1 MAGVFIDIP
10 GIGNIEAKNAAT
22 EATLKEILKA
32 LKGAKGGGGGGSGGS
47 SGGGGGGGAAGG
59 AGAAS
64 SGALAKGGS
73 LLGKT
78 FGALNRMVGG
88 ATGAMAKTAVGGV
101 LVAKKFVELGEQSTQ
116 LISEMS
122 NVGDSLTAAAS
133 ALRNIPVVGGILSS
147 VFGAVAAAVEK
158 STGAYQAAA
167 SAGASFTGSVGSFSR
182 AASEAGMTMENFG
195 ALIKANGEGML
206 GLGTTVEEGAK
217 RFSQVSKALR
227 ATGSD
232 LYALGYSTQEINEGL
247 ASYSKNLR
255 MQGLQGTKTN
265 AELAAGAKSYLKEMD
280 ALAKITGEDRK
291 AKEAERERLLK
302 DAQFQASMSD
312 LNDKVRDSFL
322 NTVQQLPQGVQNF
335 AKDILAT
342 GTATTEENQKLMA
355 MMPHSAAMLQ
365 TFNAKMQRGEAITM
379 EERNRLNNL
388 MAKEGPQALKGIK
401 YAGAASGELAGLVNG
416 LADTQKMQTDAV
428 KQATAEQ
435 KKAAEQTDGQNKAM
449 EEAKQRLAAFSNSFT
464 MFLAQSGLLDTMM
477 KVFQGLATV
486 IQTVVVPVFQVFAQG
501 LTTAVDFV
509 SNLFSGADL
518 ESGFGAVMESA
529 KKLLGTV
536 GSFFET
542 ILLAVDWQGIT
553 TKVMDIGNQMIQTV
567 DSVIQSLT
575 PTFTAIVDVGQKL
588 FNTLTPIFTDVL
600 DIIKIVASVLAPVI
614 PPIVDTIGDIL
625 GGTFRMIGGLIK
637 VVKGVLTLDWDTI
650 TTGFGDIF
658 GGFWDRITGIF
669 KLFKDIISGGWGVIK
684 GLFSSEDDK
693 KIQQAEAEQKRAS
706 EKKAEA
712 QKKAAEGDKS
722 ELERLERV
730 EAQKKKYQ
738 EEKKKAEDDKK
749 KAEADQKKAEE
760 KKAGEAKKSA
770 EAAKKEDKPTVDYND
785 SLAILK
791 SELEKTGTVKSPG
804 NPAVAN
810 AEASRKEMES
820 KAQSDKQAKEQ
831 KAASKAESGPAAESG
846 TSAPGKTGTSA
857 PPKAGPGQE
866 SAETLLAQLNSKMDQ
881 LIRVNT
887 QLNDLNERQLRVQ
900 QSLTGDLFVA
910 V

>member
-22 EATLKEILKA
+22 EATLKEILKV
-32 LKGAKGGGGGGSGGS
+32 LKGAQH
-47 SGGGGGGGAAGG
+47 GGGGGAGG
-59 AGAAS
+59 GGTSAAGAAGAA
-64 SGALAKGGS
+64 GALQRGGN

-78 FGALNRMVGG
+78 FSALNKVVGG
-88 ATGAMAKTAVGGV
+88 ATGAMTKTAVGGV
-101 LVAKKFVELGEQSTQ
+101 IVAKKFVELGEKSTQ
-116 LISEMS
+116 LVDDFA
-122 NVGDSLTAAAS
+122 NVGDSLTAAA
-133 ALRNIPVVGGILSS
+133 ATMKNIPIVGGILAT

-232 LYALGYSTQEINEGL
+232 LYALGYSTQQINEGL
-247 ASYSKNLR
+247 ASYTKNLR
-255 MQGLQGTKTN
+255 LQGLQGSKSN
-265 AELAAGAKSYLKEMD
+265 AELAAGAKNYLKEMD

-302 DAQFQASMSD
+302 DAQFQASMAG

-335 AKDILAT
+335 AKDIMAT

-355 MMPHSAAMLQ
+355 MMPQTAAMLQ
-365 TFNAKMQRGEAITM
+365 TFNAKMQRGEAVTM

-388 MAKEGPQALKGIK
+388 MAKEGPQALKNIK
-401 YAGAASGELAGLVNG
+401 YAGAASSELTGLVNG

-435 KKAAEQTDGQNKAM
+435 KKAAAQTDGQNKAM

-486 IQTVVVPVFQVFAQG
+486 IQTVVVPVFQFFAQG
-501 LTTAVDFV
+501 LTSAVNFV
-509 SNLFSGADL
+509 ANLFSGADL
-518 ESGFGAVMESA
+518 ESGFGSVLTAA
-529 KKLLGTV
+529 KSLLSTI

-542 ILLAVDWQGIT
+542 VLLAVDWQGIT
-553 TKVMDIGNQMIQTV
+553 SKVMDIGTQMIETV

-575 PTFTAIVDVGQKL
+575 PTFTAIVDVGMKL
-588 FNTLTPIFTDVL
+588 FDVLTPIFSDIL
-600 DIIKIVASVLAPVI
+600 SIIKTVASLLAPVI
-614 PPIVDTIGDIL
+614 PPIVSTIGDVL
-625 GGTFRMIGGLIK
+625 GGTFRMIGGLVK
-637 VVKGVLTLDWDTI
+637 VVKGILTLDWDTI
-650 TTGFGDIF
+650 TTGFGDVF
-658 GGFWDRITGIF
+658 GGFWERIKGIF
-669 KLFKDIISGGWGVIK
+669 KLFKDIISGGWGVLK

-693 KIQQAEAEQKRAS
+693 KIAQAEAEQKRVA
-706 EKKAEA
+706 EKKVEAE
-712 QKKAAEGDKS
+712 KKAAEGDKT
-722 ELERLERV
+722 ELERLQRIE
-730 EAQKKKYQ
+730 EQKKKYT
-738 EEKKKAEDDKK
+738 EEKKKADEEKK
-749 KAEADQKKAEE
+749 KADQ
-760 KKAGEAKKSA
+760 KKAGEAKA
-770 EAAKKEDKPTVDYND
+770 AAQEAKKEDKATTDYND

-791 SELEKTGTVKSPG
+791 GEMERSGSIKTGTNS
-804 NPAVAN
+804 ATAN
-810 AEASRKEMES
+810 AEASRKEMEA
-820 KAQSDKQAKEQ
+820 KAEAEQ
-831 KAASKAESGPAAESG
+831 KAKAEAQRKSG
-846 TSAPGKTGTSA
+846 TTTEGGAKGGAATPGQK
-857 PPKAGPGQE
+857 PPTTQE
-866 SAETLLAQLNSKMDQ
+866 SAETLLAQLNTKMDQ
-881 LIRVNT
+881 LIKVNS
-887 QLNDLNERQLRVQ
+887 QLTDLNERQLRVQ